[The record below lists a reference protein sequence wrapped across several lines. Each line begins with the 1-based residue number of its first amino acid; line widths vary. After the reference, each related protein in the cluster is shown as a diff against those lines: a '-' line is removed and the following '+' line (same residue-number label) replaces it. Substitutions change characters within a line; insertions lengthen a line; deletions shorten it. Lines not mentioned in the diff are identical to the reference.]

1 MGMGG
6 RRGFKVWNACKLR
19 GVMEGEKFSRPK
31 EEGMAGQ
38 EERERQ
44 EVGITG
50 GEIPRVG
57 AGSTVGEEGGGTEN
71 SKDFE

>member
-1 MGMGG
+1 
-6 RRGFKVWNACKLR
+6 
-19 GVMEGEKFSRPK
+19 MEGEKFSRPK

-38 EERERQ
+38 EERERK

-57 AGSTVGEEGGGTEN
+57 AGSTVGEEGGRY
-71 SKDFE
+71 